1 MQDLINEKLMTPKVE
16 KKKPTDAKVVSKWA
30 MILGCLLF
38 FIQYIPYL
46 VLSLIHGQDLDMNTC
61 LIFLFAGMT
70 PAIIFTP
77 VYFQLFMDK
86 LIALAT
92 KRHPEE
98 K

>member
-1 MQDLINEKLMTPKVE
+1 MEN
-16 KKKPTDAKVVSKWA
+16 KKATDAKIVSKWA
-30 MILGCLLF
+30 MILGCVLF

-46 VLSLIHGQDLDMNTC
+46 VLSLIRNVSLDMNTC

-86 LIALAT
+86 LILIVH
-92 KRHPEE
+92 KRHSEGRE
-98 K
+98 

>member
-1 MQDLINEKLMTPKVE
+1 MET
-16 KKKPTDAKVVSKWA
+16 KKATDAKVVSKWA
-30 MILGCLLF
+30 MILGCVLF

-46 VLSLIHGQDLDMNTC
+46 VLSLIRCVPLNMNTC

-86 LIALAT
+86 LVTLAT
-92 KRHPEE
+92 VRK
-98 K
+98 KIDND

>member
-1 MQDLINEKLMTPKVE
+1 MENR
-16 KKKPTDAKVVSKWA
+16 KKPTDAKVVSKWA

-38 FIQYIPYL
+38 FAQYVPYL
-46 VLSLIHGQDLDMNTC
+46 VLSLVKGNDLDMQTC

-86 LIALAT
+86 LIMLVIKKKNT
-92 KRHPEE
+92 DCDKSD
-98 K
+98 

>member
-1 MQDLINEKLMTPKVE
+1 MEN
-16 KKKPTDAKVVSKWA
+16 KKATDAKIVSKWA
-30 MILGCLLF
+30 MILGCVLF

-46 VLSLIHGQDLDMNTC
+46 VLSLIRNVSLDMNTC

-86 LIALAT
+86 LILIAH
-92 KRHPEE
+92 RHSEGRE
-98 K
+98 

>member
-1 MQDLINEKLMTPKVE
+1 MEN
-16 KKKPTDAKVVSKWA
+16 KKATDAKIVSKWA
-30 MILGCLLF
+30 MILGCVLF

-46 VLSLIHGQDLDMNTC
+46 VLSLIRNVSLDMNTC

-86 LIALAT
+86 LVMLAT
-92 KRHPEE
+92 MRRKMSND
-98 K
+98 